1 MSATRER
8 ARARANNQRMA
19 QFIELWI
26 IGLPEEVTTLVC
38 LAQQS
43 GQLVYAS
50 APTSMGG
57 GDPRMRH
64 YLRLRT
70 RHQQ

>member
-26 IGLPEEVTTLVC
+26 I
-38 LAQQS
+38 
-43 GQLVYAS
+43 VYAS
-50 APTSMGG
+50 PPTAVGN
-57 GDPRMRH
+57 GDPRIRR
-64 YLRLRT
+64 YLRLRN
-70 RHQQ
+70 RYPN